1 MMQKVSNK
9 KANVCPKKK
18 KVIIHMYIRV
28 GISNFVPDSWT
39 GILASFILDQMLAIY
54 SDPFPFKCSFL
65 GDI

>member
-28 GISNFVPDSWT
+28 GLFYETFESMDV
-39 GILASFILDQMLAIY
+39 LRKA
-54 SDPFPFKCSFL
+54 
-65 GDI
+65 